1 MPSVRGERENDIGI
15 TWYPPLGTHIALPEE
30 RAVLLGFTS
39 GEDLVGSELLPTC
52 INTSAVQNNIAIKT
66 GHSCTQ

>member
-1 MPSVRGERENDIGI
+1 MPSVKGKRENDIGI

-39 GEDLVGSELLPTC
+39 SEDLVGSKLLP
-52 INTSAVQNNIAIKT
+52 KM
-66 GHSCTQ
+66 